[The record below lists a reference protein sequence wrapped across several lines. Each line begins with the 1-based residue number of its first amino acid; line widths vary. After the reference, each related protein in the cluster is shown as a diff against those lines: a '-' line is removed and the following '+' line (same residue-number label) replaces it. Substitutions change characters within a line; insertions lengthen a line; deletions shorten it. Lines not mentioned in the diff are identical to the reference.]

1 MTYRNS
7 FFKLAASL
15 CLMALALQAIPQ
27 AQAQETGAQET
38 GALAQVQTQ
47 AQVQAMTQA
56 MAAQEAQAAA
66 LMQRDDV
73 VGTGVGMDEN
83 GDPVIKVFARHR
95 WFGAMPQQMDGFPV
109 EVEVTGTVYAL
120 DQLAEPAAPEVED
133 FGDGSVEDEGAGS
146 AEALMANPRG
156 RFDRPVPIGI
166 SISNTGACGAGTLGA
181 RVSDGRDVFILS
193 NNHVIALSNAAGLN
207 SRIVQPGRLEV
218 NCRTINRD
226 TVARLT
232 SFVRIDFSGRSN
244 LIDAAIARTNTSLV
258 GTATPP
264 DGYGRPQ
271 SRTLAARLGQ
281 RVQKYGRT
289 TGFTRGRVTALNVT
303 INVDY
308 GGGRVARFVRQIA
321 IEGDR
326 VNFSDRGDSGSLIVE
341 QGSNRPVGLLFAG
354 GGVSTF
360 ANRIDDVL
368 DRFGVSIDE

>member
-1 MTYRNS
+1 MTYRSS
-7 FFKLAASL
+7 FLKLLASV
-15 CLMALALQAIPQ
+15 CLTALALQAPLHAQEPAAMPQ
-27 AQAQETGAQET
+27 A
-38 GALAQVQTQ
+38 QTQ

-56 MAAQEAQAAA
+56 MVAQEARAAA

-120 DQLAEPAAPEVED
+120 DQIAEPAAPEAPEAED
-133 FGDGSVEDEGAGS
+133 FGDGTLEGEDAGS

-156 RFDRPVPIGI
+156 RFGRPVPIGV
-166 SISNTGACGAGTLGA
+166 SISNTGSCGAGTLGA

-218 NCRTINRD
+218 DCRTITRD

-244 LIDAAIARTNTSLV
+244 LIDAAIARTSTGQV
-258 GTATPP
+258 GTATPS

>member
-1 MTYRNS
+1 MTYRKS
-7 FFKLAASL
+7 LMKLAASV
-15 CLMALALQAIPQ
+15 CLMALALQAPLQGPVQ
-27 AQAQETGAQET
+27 AQAQETET
-38 GALAQVQTQ
+38 LAQVQTQ
-47 AQVQAMTQA
+47 AQAQAMTQA

-83 GDPVIKVFARHR
+83 GDPVIKIFARHR
-95 WFGAMPQQMDGFPV
+95 WFGAMPQQMDGYPVAV
-109 EVEVTGTVYAL
+109 EVVGTVYAL
-120 DQLAEPAAPEVED
+120 NQLAEPAAPGAD
-133 FGDGSVEDEGAGS
+133 DLGDGAFEDRGAES
-146 AEALMANPRG
+146 AAEALADPKV
-156 RFDRPVPIGI
+156 RFSRPVPIGV
-166 SISNTGACGAGTLGA
+166 SISNTGSCSAGTFGA

-193 NNHVIALSNAAGLN
+193 NNHVIALSNAARLN

-218 NCRTINRD
+218 DCRTITRD

-232 SFVRIDFSGRSN
+232 SFVRIDFSGRNN
-244 LIDAAIARTNTSLV
+244 LIDAAIARSNTGLI

-308 GGGRVARFVRQIA
+308 GGGRIARFVRQIG

-354 GGVSTF
+354 GGVATF
-360 ANRIDDVL
+360 ANPIDDVL